1 MSQHVIEGSV
11 MDAAGRPAEGATVAI
26 VEGTASFPDMA
37 AVTNADGTFRFGHLS
52 NGEYVV
58 KAFGADGR
66 QGTAK
71 AVVRDSSCVLR
82 IRLE

>member
-1 MSQHVIEGSV
+1 MSQHAIEGSV
-11 MDAAGRPAEGATVAI
+11 MDAAGRPSEGATVAI

-37 AVTNADGTFRFGHLS
+37 AVTDASGTFRFSHLS

-58 KAFGADGR
+58 KAFGTDGR
-66 QGTAK
+66 QATAK
-71 AVVRDSSCVLR
+71 AVVRDSSCVIR